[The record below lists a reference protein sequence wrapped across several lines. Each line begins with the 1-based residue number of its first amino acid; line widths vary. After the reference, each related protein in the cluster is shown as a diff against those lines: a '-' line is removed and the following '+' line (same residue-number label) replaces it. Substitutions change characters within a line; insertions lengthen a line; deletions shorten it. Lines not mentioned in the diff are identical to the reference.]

1 MSEGGHHRRTNRRR
15 DIRWTYANALL
26 WALGN
31 GLVSMTLVVY
41 LAIGL
46 GAGGVA
52 IAWLL
57 AAPRFAGVLRVASP
71 AILSSASRFGLGRKA
86 VCLGAFALS
95 ALVLTL
101 VPAAM
106 WGVAPEITSSEQS
119 QRIALLAV
127 AWCVY
132 HLLEYIAGV
141 ALWSW
146 IGDLYPWRMRSRLIG
161 RRERWLTIG
170 RAIGIGASIGLA
182 VVWRSWLPADERWQP
197 LAASATV
204 GAVLMLL
211 ACVPLGLMTPLASR
225 PSARPESPWRTLAR
239 AIQERPYRRLL
250 AYSSWLGFAN
260 GLSASAQAM
269 YPARILGI
277 GYETL
282 QGCRFGMW
290 AGQSAIAPWAG
301 RAVARVGAKRV
312 MLPAQF
318 IAAAGSLCFFLANPD
333 KPWWI
338 AVAYFCWIFWAPI
351 NVGLDT
357 LKLNLADARN
367 NAPYLA
373 VFHAASDFTNAFTV
387 LAGGLLYDTLAAG
400 DSRALRVYAGL
411 FLAGWIA
418 RMLAM
423 PLIGRLVEPNRAER
437 ATIEA

>member
-1 MSEGGHHRRTNRRR
+1 M
-15 DIRWTYANALL
+15 

-71 AILSSASRFGLGRKA
+71 AVLALASRFGLGRQG
-86 VCLGAFALS
+86 VCLTAFGLS

-101 VPAAM
+101 VPAAL
-106 WGVAPEITSSEQS
+106 WGVTDEVTSDEQAR
-119 QRIALLAV
+119 RIALLAI
-127 AWCVY
+127 AWCGY
-132 HLLEYIAGV
+132 HLLEYVATV

-146 IGDLYPWRMRSRLIG
+146 IGDLYPRRLRSRLIG

-170 RAIGIGASIGLA
+170 RAVGIGVSIGLA
-182 VVWRSWLPADERWQP
+182 VVWRLWLPADGGWQP

-211 ACVPLGLMTPLASR
+211 ACVPLVLMTPLASR
-225 PSARPESPWRTLAR
+225 PSARPEAPWRTLER
-239 AIQERPYRRLL
+239 ALLEKPYRRLL

-269 YPARILGI
+269 YPGKELGI

-282 QGCRFGMW
+282 QAYRFGMW
-290 AGQSAIAPWAG
+290 TGQSAIAPWAG

-318 IAAAGSLCFFLANPD
+318 VVAAGALCFYLASPD
-333 KPWWI
+333 QTWWI
-338 AVAYFCWIFWAPI
+338 AVAYFCWVFWAPI

-357 LKLNLADARN
+357 LKLNLADPQN

-418 RMLAM
+418 RMLAA
-423 PLIGRLVEPNRAER
+423 PLILRLVEPDGAER